1 MEIRS
6 TDADGAARLELT
18 GELDIGTG
26 GQLDSA
32 VARALDDGFRD
43 VVIDLGGTTFLDS
56 SGLAALI
63 RAARNVDAAG
73 GAMTVLSPPG
83 SEARLVIEMSR
94 TGDVV
99 GLRDP

>member
-1 MEIRS
+1 MEIRT
-6 TDADGAARLELT
+6 TDAGGAARLELT

-26 GQLDSA
+26 AQLDSA
-32 VARALDDGFRD
+32 LTRVLDDGFRD
-43 VVIDLGGTTFLDS
+43 VVVDLGGTTFLDS

-63 RAARNVDAAG
+63 RAARTVDAARG
-73 GAMTVLSPPG
+73 TMTVLSPPG

-94 TGDVV
+94 TGDIV

>member
-1 MEIRS
+1 MKIRS
-6 TDADGAARLELT
+6 TDADGTAHLELI

-26 GQLDSA
+26 SQLEDA
-32 VARALDDGFRD
+32 VDRALEAGARD
-43 VVIDLGGTTFLDS
+43 VVVDLGGTTFLDS
-56 SGLAALI
+56 SGLGALI
-63 RAARNVDAAG
+63 RAARAVDAARG
-73 GAMTVLSPPG
+73 TMGVLSPPG